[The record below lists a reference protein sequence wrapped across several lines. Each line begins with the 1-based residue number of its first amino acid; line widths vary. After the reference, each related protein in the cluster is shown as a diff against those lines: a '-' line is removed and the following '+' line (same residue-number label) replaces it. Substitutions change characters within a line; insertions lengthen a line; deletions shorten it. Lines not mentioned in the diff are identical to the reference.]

1 MMDLKHVEDLADLKA
16 RMKAI
21 EDDRLPER
29 IGALERFQSVMST
42 GIFLIGVLIG
52 ALRDQIMTL
61 FHIK

>member
-1 MMDLKHVEDLADLKA
+1 MDMQHVKDLADLKA

-42 GIFLIGVLIG
+42 GIFLIGLLIG
-52 ALRDQIMTL
+52 ALKDQL
-61 FHIK
+61 FSLLHIK